1 MKSKIIAF
9 FEEHH
14 LDLSKKTIVAGV
26 STGVDSMVLLH
37 ALLGLRGEYDL
48 KIHVAHF
55 NHQKREQSKEEE
67 RYIREFCARENL
79 PCHVKKMK
87 ETEYDNFQAEARKQR
102 YEFFT
107 EVGAEVGA
115 DYLALAHHAGD
126 NIETML
132 MRIMRGSNLKG
143 YAGMEAVS
151 EFRGRLLVRP
161 LLGILKTE
169 ILDYA
174 KTHAIRYYEDC
185 TNDTP
190 AYTRNRIR
198 KEILPALFSED
209 ENVHRKFAEFSK
221 TLLAAW
227 EVVEAQ
233 VKSFIQAHCV
243 ANSGGIFFELSEF
256 RKLSEFLR
264 IETLFLLL
272 KPYDPSKANVLEIEK
287 IFESEKPNLRVR
299 FLNKF
304 TVLKEYDK
312 AGFLFGTK
320 KDLPAETKI
329 TGLGMFRINDDLA
342 AIVSKMS
349 ENTLINDDE
358 VCYNSR
364 MLPVLIRS
372 RKPGDKIELEA
383 GSRKVKDLL
392 IDRKI
397 GISQRSQILV
407 LEKDGEILSVLGV
420 RKSAKL
426 KEMKNGDIIIKV
438 VKNNG

>member
-151 EFRGRLLVRP
+151 EFRG
-161 LLGILKTE
+161 
-169 ILDYA
+169 
-174 KTHAIRYYEDC
+174 
-185 TNDTP
+185 
-190 AYTRNRIR
+190 
-198 KEILPALFSED
+198 
-209 ENVHRKFAEFSK
+209 
-221 TLLAAW
+221 
-227 EVVEAQ
+227 
-233 VKSFIQAHCV
+233 
-243 ANSGGIFFELSEF
+243 
-256 RKLSEFLR
+256 
-264 IETLFLLL
+264 
-272 KPYDPSKANVLEIEK
+272 
-287 IFESEKPNLRVR
+287 
-299 FLNKF
+299 
-304 TVLKEYDK
+304 
-312 AGFLFGTK
+312 
-320 KDLPAETKI
+320 
-329 TGLGMFRINDDLA
+329 
-342 AIVSKMS
+342 
-349 ENTLINDDE
+349 
-358 VCYNSR
+358 
-364 MLPVLIRS
+364 
-372 RKPGDKIELEA
+372 
-383 GSRKVKDLL
+383 
-392 IDRKI
+392 
-397 GISQRSQILV
+397 
-407 LEKDGEILSVLGV
+407 
-420 RKSAKL
+420 
-426 KEMKNGDIIIKV
+426 
-438 VKNNG
+438 